1 MLIKMKHQ
9 TIRFQGKTIHF
20 RSRGEGETIVLIHGF
35 LESLT
40 IWESFGQEL
49 ERDFHVITID
59 LPGHGQSETLADV
72 HPMELMA
79 DLVHDILVTNNVDR
93 CMMLGHSMGGYVTLA
108 FAARYPRMLA
118 GICLFHSGA
127 LADTDEAVAN
137 RNRTIEIVKKHHHQF
152 ISQFIPELF
161 APENRGPLAAE
172 IVILQDEA
180 RQIGPEA
187 IVAALEG
194 MKQRPSH
201 LGTLLEVPFPV
212 LFVGG
217 KQDARIPVD
226 KLLSQSVLPR
236 HSEVLLL
243 DGCGHMGYL
252 EAPVTTLK
260 AVKHFAERVLY

>member
-1 MLIKMKHQ
+1 ML
-9 TIRFQGKTIHF
+9 
-20 RSRGEGETIVLIHGF
+20 LHGF

-59 LPGHGQSETLADV
+59 LPGHGLSEMLADV

-79 DLVHDILVTNNVDR
+79 DMVHDVLTLNRVSR
-93 CMMLGHSMGGYVTLA
+93 CMMLGHSMGGYATLA
-108 FAARYPRMLA
+108 FAARYPEMLA

-127 LADTDEAVAN
+127 LADTDEAKAN
-137 RNRTIEIVKKHHHQF
+137 RNRTIEIVKKHRHQF

-161 APENRGPLAAE
+161 ALENREPLAEE
-172 IVILQDEA
+172 ITRLQHDA
-180 RQIGPEA
+180 RHITAEA

-194 MKQRPSH
+194 MKQRPTH
-201 LGTLLEVPFPV
+201 LETLVNATFPV

-217 KQDARIPVD
+217 KQDSRIPID
-226 KLLSQSVLPR
+226 KLLAQSVLPR

-243 DGCGHMGYL
+243 DGCGHMGHL
-252 EAPVTTLK
+252 EAPTTTLR